1 MIKVYKISKSVYL
14 SSELNKKTN
23 YVWNSMCI

>member
-1 MIKVYKISKSVYL
+1 MIKVYKISKRVYL
-14 SSELNKKTN
+14 SSELNKKAN